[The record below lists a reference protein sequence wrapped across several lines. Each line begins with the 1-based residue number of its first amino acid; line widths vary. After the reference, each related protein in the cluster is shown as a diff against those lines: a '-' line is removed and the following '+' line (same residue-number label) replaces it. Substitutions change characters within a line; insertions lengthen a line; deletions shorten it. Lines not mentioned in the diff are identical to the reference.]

1 METKTLDFSETLR
14 DSLCIGIKNAPSI
27 IAAVVLYLVTIWIPY
42 INIGTTI
49 AITLLPTQLAKGEV
63 INPASIFDSKYR
75 RYMGEYLITTG
86 LMILPILIA
95 FAFLYI
101 PGIVLSL
108 AWSLSYYFLIEKGKN
123 PMEAIK
129 ASNDATYGSKWTM
142 FFVMLV
148 FCIVFGVTF
157 GILGAVCSLIDVGFI
172 TFLVMFALV
181 VLAIVFGT
189 AITATLIYAFFY
201 VMFLFYMAVSTHG
214 KETAIPFADIA
225 VCVVAGFLFPAMYS
239 CIGLLRNVSP
249 AFVLMPFVIAF
260 IGDSFS
266 MLGGMAFGHKKFA
279 PHVSPNKTW
288 AGFLAGPVGS
298 ALGMVLLGLVSKWL
312 WQMELPLWYL
322 AVIGI
327 AANLF
332 GQLGD
337 LSMSLIKREAGIKD
351 YSHIFLTHG
360 GVLDRFDST
369 LFLVPVVYA
378 MLFLLEK
385 LV

>member
-1 METKTLDFSETLR
+1 MKQRLLV
-14 DSLCIGIKNAPSI
+14 
-27 IAAVVLYLVTIWIPY
+27 AAVGVPLLIVVLV
-42 INIGTTI
+42 
-49 AITLLPTQLAKGEV
+49 LLPPIATA
-63 INPASIFDSKYR
+63 
-75 RYMGEYLITTG
+75 
-86 LMILPILIA
+86 ILTAAIAGAAAWELLHTACRQPKLLYVPTILCA
-95 FAFLYI
+95 
-101 PGIVLSL
+101 
-108 AWSLSYYFLIEKGKN
+108 
-123 PMEAIK
+123 
-129 ASNDATYGSKWTM
+129 
-142 FFVMLV
+142 
-148 FCIVFGVTF
+148 
-157 GILGAVCSLIDVGFI
+157 
-172 TFLVMFALV
+172 ALV

-189 AITATLIYAFFY
+189 AITVTLIYAFFY

-369 LFLVPVVYA
+369 LFLAPVVYA

>member
-1 METKTLDFSETLR
+1 MKQRLLV
-14 DSLCIGIKNAPSI
+14 
-27 IAAVVLYLVTIWIPY
+27 AAVGVPLLIVVLV
-42 INIGTTI
+42 
-49 AITLLPTQLAKGEV
+49 LLPPYATA
-63 INPASIFDSKYR
+63 
-75 RYMGEYLITTG
+75 
-86 LMILPILIA
+86 ILTAAIA
-95 FAFLYI
+95 GAAAWELLHTACRQPKLLYV
-101 PGIVLSL
+101 PTVLC
-108 AWSLSYYFLIEKGKN
+108 A
-123 PMEAIK
+123 
-129 ASNDATYGSKWTM
+129 
-142 FFVMLV
+142 
-148 FCIVFGVTF
+148 
-157 GILGAVCSLIDVGFI
+157 
-172 TFLVMFALV
+172 ALV
-181 VLAIVFGT
+181 VLAIAFGT

-214 KETAIPFADIA
+214 KENAIPFADAAI
-225 VCVVAGFLFPAMYS
+225 CIVAGFLFPAMYS
-239 CIGLLRNVSP
+239 CIALLRNVSP

-369 LFLVPVVYA
+369 LFLSPVVYA